1 MVFSYIKSLFGAN
14 TGANVTLTLTDEQL
28 QQAVAELLYHANAFD
43 LGQYPG
49 AAGLDTATP
58 VKAARARIFLAGFAE
73 AVKHV
78 EATESVTDIAAKI
91 HDAMMVAWQA
101 VPRPSDIYTAMEQE
115 FDYRVGPYSDLK
127 SKPVRAEPI
136 FILLAVRELAKAKPD
151 DVSNDTLA
159 DRADALMLAA
169 YRSMEQ

>member
-49 AAGLDTATP
+49 AAGLDSATP

-101 VPRPSDIYTAMEQE
+101 VPRSSDIYTAMEQE

-159 DRADALMLAA
+159 DRADALMLAT
-169 YRSMEQ
+169 YKQME

>member
-14 TGANVTLTLTDEQL
+14 TGANVTPTLTTEQL

-58 VKAARARIFLAGFAE
+58 VKATRARIFLAGFAE

-78 EATESVTDIAAKI
+78 DATESVTDIAGKI
-91 HDAMMVAWQA
+91 HDAMMAAWQA
-101 VPRPSDIYTAMEQE
+101 VPRPSEIYDAMEHE

-127 SKPVRAEPI
+127 SKPARSEPI
-136 FILLAVRELAKAKPD
+136 FILLAVRELAKATPA
-151 DVSNDTLA
+151 DVSADTLA
-159 DRADALMLAA
+159 DRADALMQAA
-169 YRSMEQ
+169 YKQME

>member
-28 QQAVAELLYHANAFD
+28 QQAVAELLYHPNAFD

-49 AAGLDTATP
+49 AAGLDSATP

-91 HDAMMVAWQA
+91 HDAMIAAWQA
-101 VPRPSDIYTAMEQE
+101 IPRSSDIYTAMEQE

-151 DVSNDTLA
+151 DISNDTLA